1 MKTPTDLKVLNTIY
15 KLYYEEFKNH
25 SREPGIENGRE
36 TKIFVPIDCTMIAK
50 ELDVDGDI
58 VYGRLYY
65 HLEQKH
71 GYTRGDG
78 SNVTFFSMMVG
89 SDRHC
94 VNFPLLASVLAGLQ
108 EESSKFQLATWLS
121 IFAVVI
127 SLAGLALGK

>member
-1 MKTPTDLKVLNTIY
+1 M
-15 KLYYEEFKNH
+15 
-25 SREPGIENGRE
+25 
-36 TKIFVPIDCTMIAK
+36 PIDCKMIAK

-71 GYTRGDG
+71 GYTRSDG
-78 SNVTFFSMMVG
+78 SNVAFFSMMVG

-121 IFAVVI
+121 TFAIVI
-127 SLAGLALGK
+127 SLASLALGK